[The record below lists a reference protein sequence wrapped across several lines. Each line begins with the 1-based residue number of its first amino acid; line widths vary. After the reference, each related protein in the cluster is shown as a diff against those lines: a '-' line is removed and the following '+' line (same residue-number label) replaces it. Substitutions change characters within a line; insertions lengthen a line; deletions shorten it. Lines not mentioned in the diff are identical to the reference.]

1 MNNVFLLGRITKDPE
16 IRQTSGGKDY
26 CRFTLAVDRDK
37 DNADFIPCVSWG
49 DNAQNM
55 AKYVTKGQQ
64 LLVQGKMQS
73 GFYKDESGNTRYTLD
88 AFIYRVDFL
97 SKPKG
102 AAEGA
107 SGFQPVD
114 DDELPF

>member
-1 MNNVFLLGRITKDPE
+1 MNNVFFLGRITKTPE
-16 IRQTSGGKDY
+16 LRHTTAGKPY

-37 DNADFIPCVSWG
+37 DSADFIPCVCWAE
-49 DNAQNM
+49 NAENM
-55 AKYVTKGQQ
+55 AKYVVKGQQ
-64 LLVQGKMQS
+64 LLVSGKMQS
-73 GFYKDESGNTRYTLD
+73 GSYQDDSGNTRYTLD

-107 SGFQPVD
+107 GFHPID
-114 DDELPF
+114 DDSLPF

>member
-1 MNNVFLLGRITKDPE
+1 MNNVFFIGRITKTPE
-16 IRQTSGGKDY
+16 LRHTTAGKPY

-37 DNADFIPCVSWG
+37 DSADFIPCVCWAE
-49 DNAQNM
+49 NAENM
-55 AKYVTKGQQ
+55 AKYVVKGQQ
-64 LLVQGKMQS
+64 LLVSGKMQS
-73 GFYKDESGNTRYTLD
+73 GSYQDDSGNTRYTLD

-107 SGFQPVD
+107 GLHPID
-114 DDELPF
+114 DDSLPF